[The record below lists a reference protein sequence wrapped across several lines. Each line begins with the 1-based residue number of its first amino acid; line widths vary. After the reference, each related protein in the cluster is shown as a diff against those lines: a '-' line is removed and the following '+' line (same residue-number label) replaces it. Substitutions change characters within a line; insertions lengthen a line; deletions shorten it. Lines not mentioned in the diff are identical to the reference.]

1 MTSRKLNSN
10 SPVVIISLYFMI
22 TGCFASNHVFGDTA
36 DAAKQSCELTLEEE
50 EQGICIVQ
58 DNNCEC
64 LLTVSGAE
72 AKEMMDASY
81 AVGVKFSREVTSQF
95 DGFNYEQFLIGV
107 RDATSNSVIKNRSE
121 LENSVAAV
129 VVKSIQSD
137 KFLKDFI
144 EFTDVVPMDGIYVI
158 KDIVNRQIEDAKDV
172 NEKEIADK
180 TDAKYIKKTSE
191 GNILLECPDS
201 FSADR
206 QENEYS
212 VAYVRLDLDAA
223 ASRMYSSDG
232 SSGCINVDKSQMI
245 RGWRIALGAMETGD
259 NWEVVIPAE
268 LGYGSEGVSGI
279 VDEDV
284 ALRFHLELLDK
295 P

>member
-1 MTSRKLNSN
+1 M
-10 SPVVIISLYFMI
+10 
-22 TGCFASNHVFGDTA
+22 
-36 DAAKQSCELTLEEE
+36 
-50 EQGICIVQ
+50 VQ

-64 LLTVSGAE
+64 LLTVSRSEAE
-72 AKEMMDASY
+72 EMKDASY
-81 AVGVKFSREVTSQF
+81 AVGVKFSREVASKF
-95 DGFNYEQFLIGV
+95 DGFNYEQFLIGI
-107 RDATSNSVIKNRSE
+107 RDVMSNNVIKNRSE
-121 LENSVAAV
+121 LENSVKAV

-158 KDIVNRQIEDAKDV
+158 KDIVKQQIEDAADA
-172 NEKEIADK
+172 ADK
-180 TDAKYIKKTSE
+180 TAAKYINKTSE
-191 GNILLECPDS
+191 GKILLECPDS
-201 FSADR
+201 FSDER
-206 QENEYS
+206 QESQYS
-212 VAYVRLDLDAA
+212 VAYIRLDLDTAV
-223 ASRMYSSDG
+223 SRMYSSDG

-245 RGWRIALGAMETGD
+245 RGWRIALSAMDPGD
-259 NWEVVIPAE
+259 KWEVVIPTE